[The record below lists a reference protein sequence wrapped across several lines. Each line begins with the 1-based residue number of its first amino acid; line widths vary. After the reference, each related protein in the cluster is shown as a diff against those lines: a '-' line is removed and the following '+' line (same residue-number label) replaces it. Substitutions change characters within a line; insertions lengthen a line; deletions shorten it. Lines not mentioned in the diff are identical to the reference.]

1 MPTRTHDA
9 STLVDQQSTTHIFII
24 CRKPLANSRSNFL
37 LPSYTYSFSF
47 FSSRTSLKLIS
58 PQTKTLETQT
68 QLSKPLNELPLFSL
82 FTTVFTIAVYLTNH
96 FIFEWSLFWRI
107 FVQMLLDF
115 LQIEK
120 KLLRHGVTFN
130 DTYIYSVHTQGSHP
144 ACHSIYKCEDLFRR
158 QQDCLALWHTTI
170 FAITDRSIKR

>member
-1 MPTRTHDA
+1 MMLQHWLTN
-9 STLVDQQSTTHIFII
+9 SQQHIF
-24 CRKPLANSRSNFL
+24 LLFAESLWQLLGLTFFFL
-37 LPSYTYSFSF
+37 LILIFI

-68 QLSKPLNELPLFSL
+68 QLSKPQNELPLFSL
-82 FTTVFTIAVYLTNH
+82 FTTVFTIANH

-107 FVQMLLDF
+107 FVQMLLKF

-130 DTYIYSVHTQGSHP
+130 DTYIYYSVHTQGSHP

-158 QQDCLALWHTTI
+158 
-170 FAITDRSIKR
+170 

>member
-1 MPTRTHDA
+1 MMLQHWLTN
-9 STLVDQQSTTHIFII
+9 SQQHIF
-24 CRKPLANSRSNFL
+24 LLFAESLWQLLDLTFFFL
-37 LPSYTYSFSF
+37 LYSFSF
-47 FSSRTSLKLIS
+47 SSSRTSLKFIS

-68 QLSKPLNELPLFSL
+68 QLSEPQKELPLFSL
-82 FTTVFTIAVYLTNH
+82 FTTVFTIANH

-107 FVQMLLDF
+107 FVQMLLKF

>member
-1 MPTRTHDA
+1 MMLQHWLTN
-9 STLVDQQSTTHIFII
+9 SQQHIF
-24 CRKPLANSRSNFL
+24 LLFAESLWQLLDLTFFFL
-37 LPSYTYSFSF
+37 LYSFSF
-47 FSSRTSLKLIS
+47 SSSRTSLKFIS

-82 FTTVFTIAVYLTNH
+82 FTTVFTIAVYLTND
-96 FIFEWSLFWRI
+96 FILEWSLFWRI
-107 FVQMLLDF
+107 FVQMLLKF

-130 DTYIYSVHTQGSHP
+130 DTYIYYSVHTQGSHP